1 MYPVANYSKQW
12 YAVPPPS
19 YAVTS
24 SLIPQPTYITP
35 QYYGQ
40 PYEVVP
46 TLQQVERTDG
56 IRYHIP
62 RINPYELDD
71 IPTEYRAML
80 MTNYPPRRDD
90 DIDGWFEYF
99 QREIA
104 NYKQAIRRVIQ
115 DVLQLREQHKTLTAA
130 NQDLKTK
137 IENFDKKKRVLYE
150 IFEGDK
156 IDKAKIRD
164 IFNSLNAKISA
175 QALALKESNAK
186 ISNYEKELARRT
198 ELRGQYDALIRT
210 TQAREVELNVM
221 RERLIKADGLEET
234 VRRQELVIEKLEAMI
249 NNYLKEKRLR
259 GAFNDVD
266 RTFLSEHAAL
276 GLENQQLQRRT
287 IPPARHSA
295 TINNQ
300 REDLVRQ
307 NHAYQQELANLKARF
322 QENAAAWGREK
333 AELMTKINE
342 IDQPTT
348 TPRPRKLQPL

>member
-1 MYPVANYSKQW
+1 
-12 YAVPPPS
+12 
-19 YAVTS
+19 
-24 SLIPQPTYITP
+24 
-35 QYYGQ
+35 
-40 PYEVVP
+40 
-46 TLQQVERTDG
+46 
-56 IRYHIP
+56 
-62 RINPYELDD
+62 
-71 IPTEYRAML
+71 ML

-164 IFNSLNAKISA
+164 IFSKFCQTLLRLSFISNDLFVLDSLNAKISA

-186 ISNYEKELARRT
+186 ISNYEKELARVRLLFLVLIRISNEFFFFLFFSQRT

-276 GLENQQLQRRT
+276 GLENQQLQ
-287 IPPARHSA
+287 
-295 TINNQ
+295 
-300 REDLVRQ
+300 V
-307 NHAYQQELANLKARF
+307 K
-322 QENAAAWGREK
+322 K
-333 AELMTKINE
+333 NE
-342 IDQPTT
+342 IE
-348 TPRPRKLQPL
+348 RRKEKRCRTFLLATNDSTGSTFGND